1 MDPTKCLNKFVQTE
15 TEEVGSVV
23 CEADSSSS
31 LVSKSWK
38 FTTTD
43 GTDDFTYQP
52 YYVVDAVGADPTDG
66 GVETTKLIARADSSS
81 DLASTYFKI
90 HDGPAASETD
100 HYVYHTVAGTGYDP
114 GLGQYE
120 KTLIT
125 LILDTAG
132 NLDGKY
138 FSIYTGADQQK
149 YVWYSKDA
157 DTTDPNPGTVGV
169 AHGIKVSY
177 TTADTVET
185 ITRLT
190 ANAINDDIIKN
201 NDAYFTALKVH
212 SSVSTAQVCTV
223 VCVADVG
230 GNLNNTWF
238 TFGVPT
244 AANTAS
250 TGQTKYCVWIDVGSG
265 GTAPTLLNHTMVEV
279 DITADDTANTIAT
292 AVASAIDALTGTG
305 AGASTATVTITNT
318 YKGVTDGV
326 ADGSTWR
333 DNTLTG
339 FTFATTTAGIDPGIT
354 VLNDQTG
361 NPTTAVN
368 GDIPAGTAF
377 SVLQAGVDALNA
389 SGGALEDY
397 TLLTVIPVDSAD
409 DTDNLVN
416 DVIHTALNA
425 TAYTSAKTVGA
436 AGYQECGLSAKTGTT
451 ETGLAGTTQ
460 YYVKVNIDDAGVVE
474 FDFTTAADTTFAGV
488 IALLDAAVTGTAWSI
503 VSGDLR
509 CSSNA
514 VGAASTIA
522 VTAGTTGTDFL
533 VTLTGYTTM
542 DSAVAGVAPY
552 VTLTHPTKGNCTNS
566 ADGDVGGAF
575 TVSTPTA
582 GVDPT
587 TATITSIAIA
597 IAEDATAAAVG
608 TASKTAIDAV
618 TGMDLMMGVG
628 LSTATLTLTNRW
640 GGVVAD
646 VADVDT
652 SWASISTTTAGSAV
666 VQTHMGQ
673 NLASGNYFIRPP
685 DDEVWYI
692 RQINF
697 TLSDGDCT
705 NAGAF
710 GELTA
715 LTNGLNIQV
724 CEVDGTV
731 IKTLAATVK
740 TNLMLCALGT
750 CVIEAGTNDTLAV
763 YWNLVD
769 AFGQEVAISGNEG
782 EYLEVDIN
790 DNLSGIV
797 GFYAL
802 CQGHIKDTLG
812 A

>member
-43 GTDDFTYQP
+43 GTTDFTYQP
-52 YYVVDAVGADPTDG
+52 YYVVAGVGVDPTLGTQEKDAI
-66 GVETTKLIARADSSS
+66 TNRADSSA
-81 DLASTYFKI
+81 DLRNKYFKI
-90 HDGPAASETD
+90 YDGISTSETD
-100 HYVYHTVAGTGYDP
+100 YYVYHTVDGTGYDP

-125 LILDTAG
+125 LIKDTTG

-138 FSIYTGADQQK
+138 FSIYTGANQQK

-157 DTTDPNPGTVGV
+157 NTTDPNPGTVGV

-250 TGQTKYCVWIDVGSG
+250 TGQTKYCVWIDVDSG

-279 DITADDTANTIAT
+279 DIAADATANTVAT
-292 AVASAIDALTGTG
+292 AVTTAVDLLTGTG

-318 YKGVTDGV
+318 YKGVTDGA

-389 SGGALEDY
+389 SGGALENF
-397 TLLTVIPVDSAD
+397 TKLMAVDVSTD
-409 DTDNLVN
+409 DGDDAVC
-416 DVIHTALNA
+416 TALTAAFNALSGWSA
-425 TAYTSAKTVGA
+425 TAR
-436 AGYQECGLSAKTGTT
+436 
-451 ETGLAGTTQ
+451 
-460 YYVKVNIDDAGVVE
+460 
-474 FDFTTAADTTFAGV
+474 TAASAHITD
-488 IALLDAAVTGTAWSI
+488 VTHA
-503 VSGDLR
+503 
-509 CSSNA
+509 
-514 VGAASTIA
+514 
-522 VTAGTTGTDFL
+522 
-533 VTLTGYTTM
+533 
-542 DSAVAGVAPY
+542 
-552 VTLTHPTKGNCTNS
+552 TKGNCTDT
-566 ADGDVGGAF
+566 ADGNIGGVWAVAE
-575 TVSTPTA
+575 TT

-587 TATITSIAIA
+587 TATITSIAMA

-608 TASKTAIDAV
+608 TASKTAIEAV
-618 TGMDLMMGVG
+618 SGMDLMMGVG

-652 SWASISTTTAGSAV
+652 GWASISTTTAGSAV
-666 VQTHMGQ
+666 VQTNMGQ
-673 NLASGNYFIRPP
+673 NLASANYFIRPP
-685 DDEVWYI
+685 DDKVYYI

-710 GELTA
+710 GGLTA
-715 LTNGLNIQV
+715 LTNGLNIRV

-731 IKTLAATVK
+731 IKTLAATIK

-790 DNLSGIV
+790 DNLNGIV